1 MECLAHVGQ
10 EEAVLRPAFDAQ
22 GKRAAYEEA
31 VLVGVAQSQLG
42 LSCQV
47 YALEGA
53 SLYLFL
59 VKVQHTC
66 HFPVIFDLCVVFAHS
81 FVASYRK
88 FKCFS
93 AKNAVWSPISFSA
106 SALFARFVVT
116 LDSGERKGA
125 FLGIRQ
131 STLSFV

>member
-31 VLVGVAQSQLG
+31 VLVGVAQSQLS

-53 SLYLFL
+53 SFYLFL

-88 FKCFS
+88 FKCFLMILSRLLS
-93 AKNAVWSPISFSA
+93 AKTYWFSCKESDISSITF
-106 SALFARFVVT
+106 
-116 LDSGERKGA
+116 
-125 FLGIRQ
+125 
-131 STLSFV
+131 